1 MLMLICFIT
10 VFCHILMTES
20 KHTSYMCWIPLGF
33 VVLVGGEN
41 AHSNTVISEI
51 SKESGVAF
59 FWVPYS
65 ALTLFRRCPYS
76 GNLRLNYLLLS
87 GNHSEWH
94 FLVILK
100 MNGDGWKLFAKIALQ
115 KCHFLSSVP
124 VPVGVYNKVCG
135 LSFQRWCNYTK
146 IQQYVNIHKRK
157 ALSAERWVG
166 SERWIPL
173 LDILLIS
180 TSSQRVSMNEI
191 PAYEVQISVQQ
202 LFT

>member
-20 KHTSYMCWIPLGF
+20 KHASYVCWIPLGF
-33 VVLVGGEN
+33 VVLVGEEN

-59 FWVPYS
+59 FWVPY
-65 ALTLFRRCPYS
+65 TRPETQ
-76 GNLRLNYLLLS
+76 NYLLLS

-94 FLVILK
+94 FLVVLK
-100 MNGDGWKLFAKIALQ
+100 MNGDGWKLSAKIALQ

-135 LSFQRWCNYTK
+135 SSFQRWCNYTK
-146 IQQYVNIHKRK
+146 IQQHVNNLKRK
-157 ALSAERWVG
+157 AC
-166 SERWIPL
+166 L
-173 LDILLIS
+173 LRDG
-180 TSSQRVSMNEI
+180 
-191 PAYEVQISVQQ
+191 
-202 LFT
+202 